1 MKAEEPIEE
10 AKPPLAWAAQT
21 AERLN
26 CTCKSVQAFLRLIN
40 GGLGAFHTLLA
51 LAPTYGSDPVAILL
65 GSSMG
70 LGVIAACLQPGRLSA
85 EYGGTIA
92 RYAAALLVRVLSS
105 SRGAAVSEEEGK
117 WLGSSQS

>member
-10 AKPPLAWAAQT
+10 AEPPLSWAAQT

-26 CTCKSVQAFLRLIN
+26 CTCKAVQAFLRLMN
-40 GGLGAFHTLLA
+40 GGLGAFHTLLT

-70 LGVIAACLQPGRLSA
+70 LGVIAACLQPGGSLRNTAGRLPAMPPPFLCVFSPRHT
-85 EYGGTIA
+85 EPQ
-92 RYAAALLVRVLSS
+92 
-105 SRGAAVSEEEGK
+105 SRRRRANG
-117 WLGSSQS
+117 